1 MFICKSQYFVMQNE
15 QKFLLLY
22 MYKAFDC
29 GILVDECLSHNV
41 YGLATEVLV
50 NSLKVHFKIFL
61 QHEGC
66 FLKHFVLY
74 EPFCSL

>member
-15 QKFLLLY
+15 QKSLLILY

-41 YGLATEVLV
+41 LWFSYRGFSEHTNLSAA
-50 NSLKVHFKIFL
+50 
-61 QHEGC
+61 
-66 FLKHFVLY
+66 Y
-74 EPFCSL
+74 EQ